1 MKRLLE
7 RLEIEVRLL
16 EALQSATEEER
27 FALGAGDFERIR
39 GCTERKE
46 KILEAYRS
54 LGISRDHLIERLPG
68 GAAVLAGEM
77 SLQALIRAAGGE
89 HETALLA
96 AIERIQALGRKLER
110 VNNVNTVLLQRTC
123 DLMLRARTALAG
135 GGSSEPVYNRRGAF
149 RTVSMDAAVVRGQA

>member
-16 EALQSATEEER
+16 EALHSATEEER
-27 FALGAGDFERIR
+27 LALGAGDFARIKD
-39 GCTERKE
+39 CTERKQ

-68 GAAVLAGEM
+68 GVAVLAGEM
-77 SLQALIRAAGGE
+77 TLQALIRTVGGE
-89 HETALLA
+89 YEVPLLD
-96 AIERIQALGRKLER
+96 AIRQIQRLGRKVER
-110 VNNVNTVLLQRTC
+110 TGSVNTVLLQRTC

-135 GGSSEPVYNRRGAF
+135 GGSSEPVYTRRGGY
-149 RTVSMDAAVVRGQA
+149 RTAAMEATVVRGQA